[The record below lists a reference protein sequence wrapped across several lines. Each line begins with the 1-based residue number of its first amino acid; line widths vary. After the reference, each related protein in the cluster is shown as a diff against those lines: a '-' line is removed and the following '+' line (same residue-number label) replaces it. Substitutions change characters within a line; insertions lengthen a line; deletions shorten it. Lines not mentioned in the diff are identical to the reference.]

1 MNSWAKVSV
10 GLVVFAFIN
19 LTIFIAM
26 SGPFEDVL
34 QYIEGEAEDME
45 DIHNEFFDIPDYTI
59 SGTVTVDLEYEREK
73 TGFIVVSVKNSS
85 TDEWNTI
92 PLGLSGYMP
101 HPQSITVFEEAMD
114 IHSSQIHVKY
124 AGGTI
129 KQRITPLFGMIRTI
143 FGMTFVLSMVTLGV
157 WFFLGA
163 HKEEHRQF

>member
-34 QYIEGEAEDME
+34 QYIEEEAEEME
-45 DIHNEFFDIPDYTI
+45 DIHNEFSDITDYTTAE
-59 SGTVTVDLEYEREK
+59 TVVLEYEREK
-73 TGFIVVSVKNSS
+73 TGFVVVSVKNSS

-92 PLGLSGYMP
+92 PYGPSGYLT
-101 HPQSITVFEEAMD
+101 HPQAITVLEESMD

-143 FGMTFVLSMVTLGV
+143 FGMTFVLSMVALGV